1 MTEPAIPNARMPD
14 GHRADLKENGVQRYA
29 FLLVPEFSM
38 MPFTSAIE
46 AMRAANRMSGRTLYT
61 WRTVTL
67 DGVAVTASNGVE
79 IAPHDALETARPGE
93 SLVVCA
99 GLNAERYASARL
111 IAALRRISRTG
122 QALGSVCT
130 GSAILAQAGL
140 LDGYR
145 CTIHWEE
152 VQSLAENYP
161 RLDVTNR
168 LFEIDRDRFTCSGGT
183 APLDLMIHLI
193 GRDFGG
199 GIATQ
204 VADLMLHHH
213 SREADEPQ
221 RIDLAKRLGV
231 HHAGLLQAIALME
244 ERIET
249 PLPLPRIAR
258 AVGLSQRQL
267 ERLFHD
273 LLGTTPSRHY
283 LRLRLERARDL
294 ANKTTAPIMQIAV
307 STGFTSAAH
316 FAKCYREHFGHAP
329 SAERRRLP

>member
-1 MTEPAIPNARMPD
+1 MTGAANSADPTPSPLPGRM
-14 GHRADLKENGVQRYA
+14 KEEGLRRYA

-46 AMRAANRMSGRTLYT
+46 ALRAANRMSGRRLYA
-61 WRTVTL
+61 WRTVSL
-67 DGVAVTASNGVE
+67 DGAPVAASNGVE
-79 IAPHDALETARPGE
+79 ISPEGALASATGSE

-99 GLNAERYASARL
+99 GLNAARYADGAL
-111 IAALRRISRTG
+111 IAALRRMSRSG
-122 QALGSVCT
+122 MALGSVCT

-193 GRDFGG
+193 GRDFGAE
-199 GIATQ
+199 IAAQ
-204 VADLMLHHH
+204 VADLMLYHH
-213 SREADEPQ
+213 SRKADEPQ
-221 RIDLAKRLGV
+221 RIDLSRRLGV
-231 HHAGLLQAIALME
+231 HHPGLLRAIALME
-244 ERIET
+244 ERIEN
-249 PLPLPRIAR
+249 PLPLVRIAR
-258 AVGLSQRQL
+258 GAELSQRQM

-294 ANKTTAPIMQIAV
+294 AARTTAPMMQIAL

-316 FAKCYREHFGHAP
+316 FAKRYREVFGHPP